1 MTPYDE
7 KSSIAIYQLPGSN
20 AIDTM
25 NRAKHLMED
34 LQQRFP
40 QDLDYTVSLDTTL
53 AVTEGINE
61 IVHTLLR

>member
-1 MTPYDE
+1 
-7 KSSIAIYQLPGSN
+7 
-20 AIDTM
+20 M